1 MSIGLKLK
9 SKLIKPY
16 IKLKSNFTK
25 FVYKKKNPTCYFS
38 KNVQIIGT
46 KKLALGTNITIS
58 RDTWININNREYDDV
73 YMKVGDNSFIGRNNF
88 FTVGKSIELGKYF
101 FSSKDCKFIG
111 AGHEKNPFMPYILGA
126 VEKKNKIIIE
136 DNVCL
141 GAGVTICG
149 NVTIGFG
156 SIIGADS
163 VVVNNIPPLSI
174 AVGSPAKVIKRF
186 DINEKKWKEI
196 NEYKENINSSDVSFQ
211 IESKKIDINY
221 YASETY
227 WY

>member
-1 MSIGLKLK
+1 MSIGQKIK

-16 IKLKSNFTK
+16 IKLKSNITK
-25 FVYKKKNPTCYFS
+25 LKYIQKNPTCYFS

-46 KKLALGTNITIS
+46 KKLILGTNITIS
-58 RDTWININNREYDDV
+58 KDTWININNREDDDV
-73 YMKVGDNSFIGRNNF
+73 YMSIGDNSFIGRNNF

-111 AGHEKNPFMPYILGA
+111 AGHEKNPLQPYILGS

-149 NVTIGFG
+149 NIKIGFG

-163 VVVNNIPPLSI
+163 VVVSDIPPLSI

-186 DINEKKWKEI
+186 DINEKKWKQI
-196 NEYKENINSSDVSFQ
+196 NEYKKILCSDDELFQ
-211 IESKKIDINY
+211 LESKKLEINY
-221 YASETY
+221 YAADLY
-227 WY
+227 WV